1 MEPMTQEE
9 AHAYCTAKTKA
20 SGSNFYY
27 SLFFLP
33 RFRREAMY
41 TVYAFCHEV
50 DDTVDHPP
58 PGTNP
63 REQLSQWRQEIK
75 AMYQGTPKYPA
86 TISLAAHARNLNIP
100 ESYLQ
105 ELVTGME
112 MDLMNTRYATFNDL
126 YPYCYRVASI
136 VGLICL
142 KVFGTQD
149 PRAKDY
155 AINLGVAFQLTNI
168 LRDVGADANRQ
179 RIYLPQE
186 DLAHFNYSEQQ
197 LLEKKESVQFLE
209 LMKFQA
215 KRAHEFYEKAQ
226 AAYETLSRKDR
237 QSLLAAEI
245 MRGIYFRILTRI
257 QTSNYAVF
265 GPRISLSPAHRILI
279 ALYTWLRHSL
289 INRLTSQL

>member
-41 TVYAFCHEV
+41 TIYAFCHEV

-112 MDLMNTRYATFNDL
+112 MDLMNTRYATFDDL

-279 ALYTWLRHSL
+279 ALYTWFRHSL

>member
-1 MEPMTQEE
+1 MKPMTTEE

-27 SLFFLP
+27 SFFFLP

-41 TVYAFCHEV
+41 AVYTFCHEV

-58 PGTNP
+58 RGTNP
-63 REQLSQWRQEIK
+63 KEQLSRWRQEIK
-75 AMYQGTPKYPA
+75 AMYRGIPQYPV

-100 ESYLQ
+100 ETYLQ

-112 MDLMNTRYATFNDL
+112 MDLTNYRYATFDDL
-126 YPYCYRVASI
+126 STYCYRVASI

-149 PRAKDY
+149 PRAQDY
-155 AINLGVAFQLTNI
+155 AINLGMAFQLTNI

-186 DLAHFNYSEQQ
+186 DLTRFNYSEQQ
-197 LLEKKESVQFLE
+197 LLERKQSAQFVE
-209 LMKFQA
+209 FMKFEVN
-215 KRAHEFYEKAQ
+215 RAHQFYAKSQ
-226 AAYETLSRKDR
+226 AVYESLSRKDR

-245 MRGIYFRILTRI
+245 MREIYFKILTRI
-257 QTSNYAVF
+257 KSSNYEVF
-265 GPRISLSPAHRILI
+265 GPRVSLSPTHRILI
-279 ALYTWLRHSL
+279 ALYTWLRTSL
-289 INRLTSQL
+289 INRFTSQP

>member
-1 MEPMTQEE
+1 MTPEE
-9 AHAYCTAKTKA
+9 AHAYCAAKAKA

-27 SLFFLP
+27 SFFFLP
-33 RFRREAMY
+33 QLRREAVY
-41 TVYAFCHEV
+41 TVYTFCHEV
-50 DDTVDHPP
+50 DDTVDHPD

-75 AMYQGTPKYPA
+75 AIYQGTPQYPV
-86 TISLAAHARNLNIP
+86 TISLAAHARKLNIP

-112 MDLMNTRYATFNDL
+112 MDLTNTRYATFDDL

-149 PRAKDY
+149 PRAQDY

-168 LRDVGADANRQ
+168 LRDVGTDANRQ

-186 DLAHFNYSEQQ
+186 DFVRFDYSEQQ
-197 LLEKKESVQFLE
+197 LLEKKESAQFLE
-209 LMKFQA
+209 LMRFQA
-215 KRAHEFYEKAQ
+215 KRAHEFYAKAQ
-226 AAYETLSRKDR
+226 AVYETLSRKDR
-237 QSLLAAEI
+237 QSLLVAEI

-279 ALYTWLRHSL
+279 ALYTWLRTS
-289 INRLTSQL
+289 ITSRFISQL

>member
-1 MEPMTQEE
+1 MTPDE

-27 SLFFLP
+27 SFFFLP

-41 TVYAFCHEV
+41 TVYTFCHEV
-50 DDTVDHPP
+50 DDAVDEPP

-63 REQLSQWRQEIK
+63 QQQLSQWRQEIK
-75 AMYQGTPKYPA
+75 AVYQGTPQHPV
-86 TISLAAHARNLNIP
+86 TISLAAHVQRLGIP
-100 ESYLQ
+100 EEYLQ

-112 MDLMNTRYATFNDL
+112 MDLTHTRYSTFEEL

-149 PRAKDY
+149 PRAQEY

-168 LRDVGADANRQ
+168 LRDVGADAERQ

-186 DLAHFNYSEQQ
+186 DLARFKYTEQQ
-197 LLEKKESVQFLE
+197 LLTKTHSAQFLE
-209 LMKFQA
+209 LMKFEA
-215 KRAHEFYEKAQ
+215 ARAHEFYDKAQ
-226 AAYETLSRKDR
+226 AVYETLSGSDR
-237 QSLLAAEI
+237 RSLLAAEI
-245 MRGIYFRILTRI
+245 MRGVYYRILTRI
-257 QTSNYAVF
+257 ERSNYAVYQS
-265 GPRISLSPAHRILI
+265 RISIAPALRILI
-279 ALYTWLRHSL
+279 AFSTWLRTSL
-289 INRLTSQL
+289 IHRFTSRP

>member
-1 MEPMTQEE
+1 
-9 AHAYCTAKTKA
+9 
-20 SGSNFYY
+20 
-27 SLFFLP
+27 
-33 RFRREAMY
+33 MY

-86 TISLAAHARNLNIP
+86 TISLAAHARNFNIP

-112 MDLMNTRYATFNDL
+112 MDLMNTRYATFDDL

-197 LLEKKESVQFLE
+197 LLEKKESAQFLE

>member
-86 TISLAAHARNLNIP
+86 TISLAAHARNLDIP

-112 MDLMNTRYATFNDL
+112 MDLMNTRYATFDDL

-197 LLEKKESVQFLE
+197 LLEKKESAQFLE

-237 QSLLAAEI
+237 QSLLVAEI

-279 ALYTWLRHSL
+279 ALCTWLRHSL